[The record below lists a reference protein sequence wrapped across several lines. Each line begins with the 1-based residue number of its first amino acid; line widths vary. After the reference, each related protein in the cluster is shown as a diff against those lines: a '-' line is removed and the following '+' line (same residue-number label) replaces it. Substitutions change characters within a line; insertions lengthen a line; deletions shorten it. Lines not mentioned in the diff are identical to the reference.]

1 MSKCKKLVHGVGYN
15 DFTRPS
21 KNGKTITR
29 EYDAWSRMLFR
40 CTKDGIKHCPSY
52 NGCMVST
59 NFLSYTFF
67 YDWCQ
72 AQIGFD
78 NKDENNKSWN
88 LDKDLLVKGNKIYSE
103 DTCVFIPASVNMRL
117 VTCKKTRGDYP
128 VGVCF
133 SSYAKKF
140 CASCNMGKR
149 KTKYLGYFDDPKQAF
164 LAYKTFKEALIKEV
178 ANEYKDQ
185 IDPRAYQALINY
197 EVNIND

>member
-1 MSKCKKLVHGVGYN
+1 LSKCKKLVHGVGYN

-21 KNGKTITR
+21 KNSKTITR

-52 NGCMVST
+52 NGCIVST

-72 AQIGFD
+72 TQIGFD

-103 DTCVFIPASVNMRL
+103 GTCVLYPL
-117 VTCKKTRGDYP
+117 V
-128 VGVCF
+128 
-133 SSYAKKF
+133 
-140 CASCNMGKR
+140 
-149 KTKYLGYFDDPKQAF
+149 
-164 LAYKTFKEALIKEV
+164 LICG
-178 ANEYKDQ
+178 
-185 IDPRAYQALINY
+185 
-197 EVNIND
+197 